1 MEIDKLNVTPSDFT
15 VVVKGI
21 SNYSDEKAIINFL
34 QNKAKPFNTYA
45 EVVEVSRSY
54 NITKYVASVKKIKKL
69 KAKITQMEMSG
80 KQKSRIW
87 CLGKRE
93 SKDEIK
99 KRIDELEKW
108 KIDFEQSGNLQ
119 FEQGNWIF
127 VTFRKQT
134 DSKEIMDYWQEKE
147 IEKFSRLLTCCLHQY
162 IYSERLFEG
171 RMIKIEPAPE
181 PSDIIWENLTV
192 GFWVRLT
199 KKFKTFIVTL
209 ALIGLSFFVVL
220 SIKIYEY
227 NVYADSGK
235 KHISNKENIKIKMI
249 SFMLSASIMILNQ
262 IIGYFIRYF
271 SRYEKPHTWT
281 NYNVSVFH
289 KLVLSTTVNT
299 IGLLVLINSYDI
311 QKGYTGASG
320 IDIHWFSNDYGL
332 PTDLSSL
339 LMIDAFVVPLVLIFN
354 PVYLLQLWKRKKV
367 INGKLFLTQ
376 YQANLLW
383 TNPEMDVAQRL
394 ARYVR
399 TFLVI
404 LFFSPVFPLGLL
416 LGVVCIA
423 IQYWTDKYLLLRRYC
438 RPKNYGKDM
447 TIAVIRWL
455 PICLLCFTV
464 KVM

>member
-1 MEIDKLNVTPSDFT
+1 
-15 VVVKGI
+15 
-21 SNYSDEKAIINFL
+21 
-34 QNKAKPFNTYA
+34 
-45 EVVEVSRSY
+45 
-54 NITKYVASVKKIKKL
+54 
-69 KAKITQMEMSG
+69 
-80 KQKSRIW
+80 
-87 CLGKRE
+87 
-93 SKDEIK
+93 
-99 KRIDELEKW
+99 
-108 KIDFEQSGNLQ
+108 
-119 FEQGNWIF
+119 

>member
-21 SNYSDEKAIINFL
+21 SNYSDEKAIIDFM
-34 QNKAKPFNTYA
+34 QNKTKPFNEYA

-54 NITKYVASVKKIKKL
+54 NITQYVGRIKKIKKL
-69 KAKITQMEMSG
+69 KAQITQMEMSG
-80 KQKSRIW
+80 EKKSRIS
-87 CLGKRE
+87 CLGRRQNKQ
-93 SKDEIK
+93 EIK
-99 KRIDELEKW
+99 KKIEELEKW
-108 KIDFEQSGNLQ
+108 KIEFEQSGNLQ

-147 IEKFSRLLTCCLHQY
+147 VEKFSRILTCCLHQY
-162 IYSERLFEG
+162 IYSERRFEG

-199 KKFKTFIVTL
+199 KKFKTLIVTL

-235 KHISNKENIKIKMI
+235 KHISNTENIKIKMI
-249 SFMLSASIMILNQ
+249 SYMLSASIVVLNQ

-311 QKGYTGASG
+311 QKGYTGAKG
-320 IDIHWFSNDYGL
+320 IHIHWFSNDYGL
-332 PTDLSSL
+332 PTDISSL
-339 LMIDAFVVPLVLIFN
+339 LMIDAFVVPLILVFN
-354 PVYLLQLWKRKKV
+354 PVYLLNLWKRKKV
-367 INGKLFLTQ
+367 IDGKLFLTQ

-399 TFLVI
+399 TFLVV
-404 LFFSPVFPLGLL
+404 LFFSPIFPMGLL
-416 LGVVCIA
+416 LGVVCIS

-438 RPKNYGKDM
+438 RPKTYGKDM

-455 PICLLCFTV
+455 PVCLLCFTV
-464 KVM
+464 KVK